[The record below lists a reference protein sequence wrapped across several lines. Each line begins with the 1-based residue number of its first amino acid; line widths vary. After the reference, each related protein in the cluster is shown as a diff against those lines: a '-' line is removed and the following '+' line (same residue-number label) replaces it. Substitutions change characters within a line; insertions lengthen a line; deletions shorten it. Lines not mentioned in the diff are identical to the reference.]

1 MRILELEKLFQ
12 QDDTLEKVLE
22 KLKEDI
28 EKVDYWAGVL
38 RSGLVDNPE
47 EANKALG
54 ELTGTYSNLRTVLA
68 IAETEKKNRE
78 VKYYG
83 QLRIDTENQGKKFV
97 SASAEKEASA
107 HVADYRRIRNLI
119 LGYKE
124 SAEKAIGALQSML
137 KDMTRDKDTMQ
148 GQK

>member
-1 MRILELEKLFQ
+1 MRILELEKKFQ
-12 QDDTLEKVLE
+12 SEETLDGVLGDLEK
-22 KLKEDI
+22 DF

-54 ELTGTYSNLRTVLA
+54 ELTGTYMSLRVVLA

-78 VKYYG
+78 VRQYG
-83 QLRIDTENQGKKFV
+83 QIRIDTENQGKKFV

-107 HVADYRRIRNLI
+107 HVAEYRRIRNLI

-124 SAEKAIGALQSML
+124 SAEKAIGSLQSML
-137 KDMTRDKDTMQ
+137 KDMKREKETMQ
-148 GQK
+148 G